1 VSFIYPVTDGS
12 LTAAGS
18 ASVTS
23 IGWGGSVGTVTNGGR
38 TYDVYN
44 QGRFAQLL
52 IDQTITRS
60 VT

>member
-1 VSFIYPVTDGS
+1 MTDGS